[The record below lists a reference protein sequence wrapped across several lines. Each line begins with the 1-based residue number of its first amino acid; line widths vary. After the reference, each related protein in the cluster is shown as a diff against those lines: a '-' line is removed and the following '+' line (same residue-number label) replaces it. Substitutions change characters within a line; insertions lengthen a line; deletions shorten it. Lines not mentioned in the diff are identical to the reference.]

1 MEIITI
7 LLPLSLLL
15 AGFFIGGFLWMTF
28 KGQYD
33 DLDTPRLRMLIED
46 KYLTKNEATNA
57 LTKEKEQS

>member
-1 MEIITI
+1 
-7 LLPLSLLL
+7 
-15 AGFFIGGFLWMTF
+15 MTF